1 MLTLQILLFI
11 TFYQQN
17 ASFNNYYPINKN
29 CKISSYKASDGRTI
43 VKVQYLNTTN
53 KDFRDGSLDYLY
65 LNNQADLPNSSSD
78 YKVFVVTPNG
88 MQVSGQSKVQNAD
101 LKYVDNNS
109 NAYEIGSG
117 NWVIESAQGTQ
128 IAEQSQGNK
137 NTDLTLSGESDNQG
151 SKKMTF
157 TGSVIII
164 LITS

>member
-1 MLTLQILLFI
+1 
-11 TFYQQN
+11 
-17 ASFNNYYPINKN
+17 
-29 CKISSYKASDGRTI
+29 
-43 VKVQYLNTTN
+43 
-53 KDFRDGSLDYLY
+53 
-65 LNNQADLPNSSSD
+65 
-78 YKVFVVTPNG
+78 

-117 NWVIESAQGTQ
+117 SWVIESAQGTQ